1 MKISYSH
8 LIKRIKSKPSIDKIS
23 SNLLQ
28 LGHEHEITDGIFDIE
43 LTPNRGD
50 CLSLNGILRDLSLFH
65 EIDFI
70 YKKYEGEIGNL
81 KFKFNNH
88 ASNDC
93 PSISFLY
100 IEIDSAVSE
109 YQGPL
114 KDYFDELD
122 NTKINF
128 FTDVSN
134 FISYETGQPTH
145 CYDFELLG
153 NSLRLDYTKNE
164 QAFETIT
171 NKKIKIDKNELVF
184 FNSNDEV
191 VNLAGVMGGKKTEC
205 NHNTKRVLIECA
217 FFNPEKIIGRTVK
230 YDLVSDA
237 AHKFERS
244 VDVCCHEDV
253 LRRFIEIVNQ
263 HVPVS
268 KIELLKNNQQTQE
281 PKLLEFNV
289 NIINK
294 ILGINLNNK
303 EYSLI
308 LSKLGFIVDDDEII
322 VPSYRS
328 DVNSQ
333 NDLAEEV
340 ARAIGYDNIPAQDI
354 HIANSPLTSN
364 NKNIENLIKN
374 SLYKE
379 GFHEVI
385 NNPFESACSKKSIQV
400 DNPLDSNKK
409 FLRSNLKNYLINNLL
424 YNEKRQHES
433 IKLFEISD
441 IYEKSNDGIAKKRIM
456 GIIASGRVANNYK
469 DFQSKIDLNY
479 MNDIFQS
486 IQSEANIKLT
496 FEHVSRN
503 NLDSKIKNE
512 IVYTEVE
519 LVKTNN
525 EKKSIKKISTDYF
538 IFPKYNRISEYPSS
552 KRDLSFLIKDSSEF
566 KIFEDLILNF
576 KNELLK
582 EVFVF
587 DFYVT
592 PEKHIKVGFRFI
604 FQSKISTLTDK
615 QVNNQINEIITITNS
630 FKSISIPGLN

>member
-1 MKISYSH
+1 M
-8 LIKRIKSKPSIDKIS
+8 L
-23 SNLLQ
+23 
-28 LGHEHEITDGIFDIE
+28 
-43 LTPNRGD
+43 
-50 CLSLNGILRDLSLFH
+50 
-65 EIDFI
+65 
-70 YKKYEGEIGNL
+70 
-81 KFKFNNH
+81 
-88 ASNDC
+88 
-93 PSISFLY
+93 
-100 IEIDSAVSE
+100 
-109 YQGPL
+109 
-114 KDYFDELD
+114 
-122 NTKINF
+122 
-128 FTDVSN
+128 
-134 FISYETGQPTH
+134 
-145 CYDFELLG
+145 
-153 NSLRLDYTKNE
+153 
-164 QAFETIT
+164 
-171 NKKIKIDKNELVF
+171 
-184 FNSNDEV
+184 
-191 VNLAGVMGGKKTEC
+191 
-205 NHNTKRVLIECA
+205 
-217 FFNPEKIIGRTVK
+217 
-230 YDLVSDA
+230 
-237 AHKFERS
+237 
-244 VDVCCHEDV
+244 
-253 LRRFIEIVNQ
+253 
-263 HVPVS
+263 
-268 KIELLKNNQQTQE
+268 
-281 PKLLEFNV
+281 
-289 NIINK
+289 
-294 ILGINLNNK
+294 
-303 EYSLI
+303 
-308 LSKLGFIVDDDEII
+308 
-322 VPSYRS
+322 
-328 DVNSQ
+328 
-333 NDLAEEV
+333 
-340 ARAIGYDNIPAQDI
+340 
-354 HIANSPLTSN
+354 
-364 NKNIENLIKN
+364 
-374 SLYKE
+374 
-379 GFHEVI
+379 
-385 NNPFESACSKKSIQV
+385 KKSIQV

-409 FLRSNLKNYLINNLL
+409 FLRYNLKNYLINNLL

>member
-1 MKISYSH
+1 MPQTTVH
-8 LIKRIKSKPSIDKIS
+8 R
-23 SNLLQ
+23 
-28 LGHEHEITDGIFDIE
+28 
-43 LTPNRGD
+43 
-50 CLSLNGILRDLSLFH
+50 SLF
-65 EIDFI
+65 
-70 YKKYEGEIGNL
+70 YT
-81 KFKFNNH
+81 
-88 ASNDC
+88 
-93 PSISFLY
+93 
-100 IEIDSAVSE
+100 EIDSTVSE

-114 KDYFDELD
+114 KDYFDELN

-205 NHNTKRVLIECA
+205 NHNTKHVLIECA

-268 KIELLKNNQQTQE
+268 KIELLKNNQQIQE

-328 DVNSQ
+328 DVNS
-333 NDLAEEV
+333 
-340 ARAIGYDNIPAQDI
+340 
-354 HIANSPLTSN
+354 T
-364 NKNIENLIKN
+364 K
-374 SLYKE
+374 
-379 GFHEVI
+379 
-385 NNPFESACSKKSIQV
+385 
-400 DNPLDSNKK
+400 
-409 FLRSNLKNYLINNLL
+409 
-424 YNEKRQHES
+424 
-433 IKLFEISD
+433 
-441 IYEKSNDGIAKKRIM
+441 
-456 GIIASGRVANNYK
+456 
-469 DFQSKIDLNY
+469 
-479 MNDIFQS
+479 
-486 IQSEANIKLT
+486 
-496 FEHVSRN
+496 
-503 NLDSKIKNE
+503 
-512 IVYTEVE
+512 
-519 LVKTNN
+519 
-525 EKKSIKKISTDYF
+525 
-538 IFPKYNRISEYPSS
+538 
-552 KRDLSFLIKDSSEF
+552 
-566 KIFEDLILNF
+566 
-576 KNELLK
+576 
-582 EVFVF
+582 
-587 DFYVT
+587 
-592 PEKHIKVGFRFI
+592 
-604 FQSKISTLTDK
+604 
-615 QVNNQINEIITITNS
+615 
-630 FKSISIPGLN
+630 